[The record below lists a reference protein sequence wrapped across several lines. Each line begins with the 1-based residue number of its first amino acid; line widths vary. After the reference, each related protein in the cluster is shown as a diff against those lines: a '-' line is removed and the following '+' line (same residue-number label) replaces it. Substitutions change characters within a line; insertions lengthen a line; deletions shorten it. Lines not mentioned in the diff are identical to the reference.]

1 MIDVPEMT
9 AVDLAF
15 GNIDH
20 LPTKEVIPEQFWRGN
35 TKWNKLVSQWFFQGL
50 DKLAV
55 DQLIAKPGIDKQKA
69 LRALQAILKSFEPHH
84 EHKEAG
90 AAFLF
95 SEWFE
100 E

>member
-1 MIDVPEMT
+1 MITVPDMK

-20 LPTKEVIPEQFWRGN
+20 LPAKEAIPEQFWRGN
-35 TKWNKLVSQWFFQGL
+35 TKWNNLTSQWFFKGL
-50 DKLAV
+50 DKPTV
-55 DQLIAKPGIDKQKA
+55 DKLIPKPNVDKQKA
-69 LRALQAILKSFEPHH
+69 LRAIQAILASWQPKH

-90 AAFLF
+90 VAFLF